1 MDLCIYFQCSFNN
14 WRTFFVVKKILFLL
28 GKKSAL
34 FFTFKNSSWQ
44 KKRSNCDCAQRLGRA
59 VMTSQ
64 REEVR
69 ICHVGLCAAHLT
81 LLLLKIVGNF
91 KSPYMSFAKD
101 QATPEHH
108 QRPYSSSPRRCGSGF
123 WKLEGCAVRTC
134 RAGSLTTDWCILVHF
149 SLPYVVDV
157 PWVVVDLRSFKLKG
171 ACFDIHLVS
180 MSLPGSGCN
189 ATMPPSLS
197 GVCQQSYAIIWT

>member
-1 MDLCIYFQCSFNN
+1 MTDV
-14 WRTFFVVKKILFLL
+14 FVGEKR
-28 GKKSAL
+28 AL
-34 FFTFKNSSWQ
+34 FFIFKKSSWQ

-101 QATPEHH
+101 QTTPEHH
-108 QRPYSSSPRRCGSGF
+108 QRPIVRRHVG
-123 WKLEGCAVRTC
+123 AVRDFENWK
-134 RAGSLTTDWCILVHF
+134 AV
-149 SLPYVVDV
+149 
-157 PWVVVDLRSFKLKG
+157 
-171 ACFDIHLVS
+171 
-180 MSLPGSGCN
+180 
-189 ATMPPSLS
+189 
-197 GVCQQSYAIIWT
+197 Q